1 MMKGQ
6 ATKQRLH
13 LVKAF
18 ITAMSE
24 FKAPENLPKIMEL
37 VKQMAIELITAI
49 NNSNLKIRKLAEESF
64 QMILESL
71 APFKA
76 GSQLL

>member
-13 LVKAF
+13 LIKSFLA
-18 ITAMSE
+18 AMAQ
-24 FKAPENLPKIMEL
+24 FDQNTPENLATVLEL
-37 VKQMAIELITAI
+37 VKSMSIELITAI

-64 QMILESL
+64 IMIQNLL
-71 APFKA
+71 VPFKA
-76 GSQLL
+76 SS